1 MIKANIYILIVSL
14 IVVLLATGCSGR
26 RGPFID
32 VGANMVT
39 GVADQDWTVSMNRSL
54 GGYQKDFQPRVVY
67 HDKISAIAYPTAN
80 LSVGYGITDQFLVSM
95 RAQMGKIIGAGY
107 GLTFFHKSTAPSL
120 FFDAFLGASS
130 YYSDNLPE
138 TFYDAA
144 DGYIGSIGTG
154 YEWKKGWTGKIS
166 LDFGYYDFY
175 ADDLNPGDFLA
186 TLFTLRDQPVNSIN
200 GKILNYYIRFKISYM
215 WY

>member
-1 MIKANIYILIVSL
+1 MIKANIYILVTSL
-14 IVVLLATGCSGR
+14 IVVLATTGCSGR

-39 GVADQDWTVSMNRSL
+39 GVADEEWTVGINRSS
-54 GGYQKDFQPRVVY
+54 GQENFQPSVVH

-80 LSVGYGITDQFLVSM
+80 LNVGYGITNQFLVSLDV
-95 RAQMGKIIGAGY
+95 QIGKIFGAGY
-107 GLTFFHKSTAPSL
+107 GLTFFQRSTAPSL
-120 FFDAFLGASS
+120 FFHAFLSPS
-130 YYSDNLPE
+130 VYYSDNLPSD
-138 TFYDAA
+138 FYDVAN
-144 DGYIGSIGTG
+144 GYIGSVGTG

-166 LDFGYYDFY
+166 LNFGYYDFY
-175 ADDLNPGDFLA
+175 ADDLDPGDFLA
-186 TLFTLRDQPVNSIN
+186 ALFTLMDPSVNTIS